1 MTDFVVNA
9 EPRNGS
15 GTADS
20 RRLRHSSK
28 IPAVIYGAGKE
39 NANVVLEHNP
49 FLHQLEVEAFHTSIL
64 SISDGGKNQDVILR
78 EVQMHPY
85 KPLIMHVDF
94 QRVKSSEKIHMNVP
108 LHFVGDDIAP
118 GIKVGGGMLSH
129 LINEVDISCLP
140 KDLPDFLEVDVSGLE
155 LHASI
160 HLSELVV
167 PKGVEITLLSHDG
180 GDQAVASILPP
191 QKNTVEEDAEDQET
205 AADSD
210 AE

>member
-9 EPRNGS
+9 EPRSGA

-28 IPAVIYGAGKE
+28 IPAVIYGAGKD
-39 NANVVLEHNP
+39 NANVVLDHDA

-64 SISDGGKNQDVILR
+64 SIKDSGKNQDVILR
-78 EVQMHPY
+78 EVQMHPF

-108 LHFVGDDIAP
+108 LHFVGEDEAP
-118 GIKVGGGMLSH
+118 GIKIGGGILSH

-140 KDLPDFLEVDVSGLE
+140 KDLPDFLEVNVSALE
-155 LHASI
+155 LNASV
-160 HLSELVV
+160 HLSELSV
-167 PKGVEITLLSHDG
+167 PEGVEITMLSHEG

-191 QKNTVEEDAEDQET
+191 QKNTVDADDGD
-205 AADSD
+205 ADAD
-210 AE
+210 GEAE